1 MTDEQVIIKTGL
13 KTGAGSSHGK
23 SVQFGSS
30 FFTPFMTLYVD
41 SRPRVNEVTVQ
52 RTASMF

>member
-1 MTDEQVIIKTGL
+1 MTDERVIIKTGL

-30 FFTPFMTLYVD
+30 FFTPVMTL
-41 SRPRVNEVTVQ
+41 
-52 RTASMF
+52 